1 MEEKE
6 AINETKKKQG
16 NYQYSTR
23 NPIALGLCLQRRYCR
38 CDQADLM
45 PEAPLEWELQPEG
58 GYETTVR
65 ISLDLGDDVT
75 CYIYY

>member
-1 MEEKE
+1 
-6 AINETKKKQG
+6 
-16 NYQYSTR
+16 
-23 NPIALGLCLQRRYCR
+23 
-38 CDQADLM
+38 M

-58 GYETTVR
+58 GYEKTVR